1 MANFPVSTRSVP
13 WGGRILPPREPQQVN
28 PVTTLS
34 GRTMQDGPQRPPR
47 MPLRQDNYRTY
58 PNLPAMNSGDPFGPA
73 PLVDISTTLSGRT
86 MQDGPQRPPKMPL
99 RQDNYRTY
107 PNLPPMNSGDP
118 FGPAPLDDTSTLVSR
133 ATLQANAAKPRYTA
147 NPPSAL
153 SPSNYR
159 PGSLRDT
166 STMVSPPTQQANA
179 AKPFGPR
186 VLDDTSTTLS
196 PATLQSNAA
205 KPATPQ
211 EKNKQLLAAAA
222 QAQTELG
229 VQGPLLSPQA
239 GAAQPPSVNSPLTS
253 STPTASQSKDFW
265 ARQAAERSGIK
276 FKNPETMEVSSTN
289 PFGFKTSGAT
299 AEQEAEM
306 AAGRKRIYGDGGD
319 TTDLS
324 GPFGFKNKRN
334 SPELEAESEA
344 GRKRI
349 YGDGN
354 ENQPAVRPPVLTNA
368 PERPGGNPGS
378 QYPIT
383 ATANIPPEG
392 SRSLEQ
398 EEALYNIDAD
408 RRGRNIRA
416 EYNDPPGQMSQ
427 GQRAAR
433 KVFADQNF
441 ADRTNQRNKYE
452 ADRGITPETKLEA
465 YIAKY
470 GMTPKENVERI
481 QRNAREY
488 AQQRKD
494 NIAVF
499 RGSKSGSPANNPYA
513 IAAQERIR
521 RLNLDNSPE
530 AAGAKAKADYM
541 ASLPPTNGKN
551 LFGQDVLWTKEQQ
564 DAQNRQADA
573 IEAKAKAD
581 YSIRKPG
588 RAGMK
593 EVEAAPQGSPLFNEF
608 GVPDYSPENYK
619 RINTLRR
626 LNKDSSGN

>member
-1 MANFPVSTRSVP
+1 MPDFPVSKRSVP
-13 WGGRILPPREPQQVN
+13 WGGRILPPRNPEPVN
-28 PVTTLS
+28 PVTTL
-34 GRTMQDGPQRPPR
+34 
-47 MPLRQDNYRTY
+47 L
-58 PNLPAMNSGDPFGPA
+58 
-73 PLVDISTTLSGRT
+73 GRT

-118 FGPAPLDDTSTLVSR
+118 FGSAPF
-133 ATLQANAAKPRYTA
+133 
-147 NPPSAL
+147 
-153 SPSNYR
+153 
-159 PGSLRDT
+159 RDT

-186 VLDDTSTTLS
+186 VLDDTSTLVSPATLQANAAKPRYTAEPPSALSPSNYRPGPFRDTSTTLSPATQQANAAKPFGPRVLDDTSTTLS
-196 PATLQSNAA
+196 PATLQANAA

-211 EKNKQLLAAAA
+211 EKNKQSLAAAA

-239 GAAQPPSVNSPLTS
+239 GAAQPPRINSPLTS

-344 GRKRI
+344 GRNRI

-354 ENQPAVRPPVLTNA
+354 ENQPAVRPPEGNENQLAVRPPVLTNA

-513 IAAQERIR
+513 IAAQERIK
-521 RLNLDNSPE
+521 RLNLEDSPE

-541 ASLPPTNGKN
+541 ASIPPTNGKS
-551 LFGQDVLWTKEQQ
+551 LFGNDVLWTKEQQ
-564 DAQNRQADA
+564 DAQDRQANA

-593 EVEAAPQGSPLFNEF
+593 EVEATPQGSPLFNEA
-608 GVPDYSPENYK
+608 GVPDYSVENYK

-626 LNKDSSGN
+626 LQKDASGN